1 MARLENIGTF
11 FLLLLFFLFFKNK
24 SSSFPKSDP
33 L

>member
-11 FLLLLFFLFFKNK
+11 LLLFLFFKNK
-24 SSSFPKSDP
+24 FSSFPKSDP